1 MQIKTSE
8 EIKHPGLEKSI
19 VNLIVFKKGQID
31 LSQLL
36 R

>member
-1 MQIKTSE
+1 MQIRTAE

-19 VNLIVFKKGQID
+19 VNLVFLKKDQTD